1 MKWSR
6 QHPAAARKQAISSDC
21 TPMPYDHRTYRSYS
35 ASKGLVS
42 CTACVKE
49 TDLFISARSDI
60 TPQAL
65 SAIRDARAVL
75 EEYILRRPGFKTSLV
90 PLEADPQ
97 AHALIREMLEASRTC
112 GVGPMA
118 AVAGAVAEFVGRALL
133 DYSPEIIVEN
143 GGDLFLSAERE
154 LTIGIFAGSSPLSE
168 KIGIRIAAQD
178 MPLSLCTSSGTV
190 GPSLSFGRAD
200 AVCVRSRSASLA
212 DAAATAVGNAVKTAA
227 DIAAAI
233 EAARAIAMLDGI
245 VIVKDDQIG
254 AWGDIELVAL
264 ESAEAAGR

>member
-1 MKWSR
+1 M
-6 QHPAAARKQAISSDC
+6 
-21 TPMPYDHRTYRSYS
+21 MPYDQRTYREYS
-35 ASKGLVS
+35 SSRGLVS

-65 SAIRDARAVL
+65 SAIRDVRAVL
-75 EEYILRRPGFKTSLV
+75 EEYIRLRPEFKTSLV
-90 PLEADPQ
+90 PIAADPQ
-97 AHALIREMLEASRTC
+97 AHALIQDMLEASRTC

-118 AVAGAVAEFVGRALL
+118 AVAGAVAEHVTGALL
-133 DYSPEIIVEN
+133 AFSPEIIVEN
-143 GGDLFLSAERE
+143 GGDLFLKTDCE
-154 LTIGIFAGSSPLSE
+154 LTIGIFAGPSPLSE
-168 KIGIRIAAQD
+168 KIGIRIPAQD

-200 AVCVRSRSASLA
+200 AVTVRSRSAALA
-212 DAAATAVGNAVKTAA
+212 DAAATAIGNIIKSAA
-227 DIAAAI
+227 DIATGI

-245 VIVKDDQIG
+245 VIIKDDQIG

-264 ESAEAAGR
+264 ESAGVAGR